1 MQVRP
6 FLRGIRLDR
15 ERVSDFEEYP
25 FCIPAVRA
33 LEELAFHEA
42 VTFFVGENGT
52 GKSTL
57 LEAIAVAC
65 GFCPEGGGRNFQ
77 VETRATH
84 SPLWRYLLPLRGPLS
99 PRDGYFLR
107 AESFYNVA
115 TEVDRLEAED
125 SGLLRSYGGASLH
138 AQSHGESFLSL
149 ALSRFRGRGLY
160 ILDEPE
166 AALSAA
172 RQLSLLYRLHELV
185 QGGSQVLIATH
196 SPILTAYPGARI
208 YAFSDEGIRPCA
220 YRETD
225 SYRITRSFLENPEK
239 MLRELME
246 EKHG

>member
-1 MQVRP
+1 MIDRRFIRRVRFQREIP
-6 FLRGIRLDR
+6 LRDRYVWELPAIRNTR
-15 ERVSDFEEYP
+15 EV
-25 FCIPAVRA
+25 
-33 LEELAFHEA
+33 ELSEA
-42 VTFFVGENGT
+42 VTFFVGENGS

-57 LEAIAVAC
+57 LEAIAVNW
-65 GFCPEGGGRNFQ
+65 GFNAEGGSVNFNFSTA
-77 VETRATH
+77 ETHADFYKGIVLEK
-84 SPLWRYLLPLRGPLS
+84 SALLPE
-99 PRDGYFLR
+99 DGYFLR

-115 TEVDRLEAED
+115 SQVEKLELNLE
-125 SGLLRSYGGASLH
+125 GYGGKSLH

-208 YAFSDEGIRPCA
+208 YAFSDEGIQPCA